1 MPVQTWYVLCLS
13 NLFGLVSYDI
23 AILAVRTAT
32 SLSTELHQAQRGRS
46 LPAHLQYWSN
56 TSSEL
61 EHHCNDVNHKRMGY
75 RIFLQFLIHLWENSC
90 ELLEE
95 CEGRKEFLRQD
106 SETPSRICRFGCYS
120 GHFGHTND
128 RPNGAAKIF
137 TQSIQ

>member
-1 MPVQTWYVLCLS
+1 MQVLTWYVS
-13 NLFGLVSYDI
+13 SSKLFGLVSSDI

-32 SLSTELHQAQRGRS
+32 SLSTELHQTQLGRS

-56 TSSEL
+56 TPGEL

-75 RIFLQFLIHLWENSC
+75 RIFLRFLIHLWKLPC

-95 CEGRKEFLRQD
+95 CEGRKELLRQD
-106 SETPSRICRFGCYS
+106 SETPSWICRFGCYS
-120 GHFGHTND
+120 GHSDHTND

-137 TQSIQ
+137 TQLVQ